1 MIDSYTDKVQQL
13 LYNSVENAKKHNHHQ
28 VDVCHL
34 LKSFIE
40 DSSSMFCNILN
51 KMNISISKV
60 NAKVDEYMSLIRVD
74 IEENNPQASND
85 LSNLIM
91 NAKKISE
98 NMKDK
103 YISSEHLILSLFD
116 SHNTLAREII
126 KSFNINKKKVEEIIN
141 LIRGDNMSDSKSA
154 EEKYEVLQ
162 RYGRDLV
169 ELVAKGKIDP
179 VIGRDDEIRRI
190 MEILCRKTKNN
201 PILIGEPGVGKTAIV
216 EGLAWR
222 IFKGD
227 VPLSLKDTTV
237 YELDIA
243 SLLAGAKY
251 KGDFEERLKSVMNEV
266 VKSNGKIIMFID
278 EIHLLVGAGK
288 SEGAMD
294 AANILKPLLARGE
307 LHCIGATTLD
317 EHRKYIESDA
327 ALERRMQKVM
337 VNEPTVEDTISILRG
352 LKERFEIH
360 HGVKITDNAIVSAAV
375 LSSRYISDRFLP
387 DKAIDLID
395 EACASVRMQ
404 IDSLPQELDEVRRK
418 IMQLDIEL
426 QSLKNEKD
434 EKSLKRKE
442 TIEKERASLKE
453 IDNSLMGKWSKEK
466 EELDLSKKLKK
477 DLDVAR
483 NRLTSASNE
492 ARYEEAAKLQYDTI
506 PTLEAK
512 LKELEAKDKKDNML
526 NEIVDDEN
534 INKVI
539 SKWSG
544 IPLDKLKQSQIDKLL
559 HLEDELKK
567 RVIGQDE
574 ALKAINDTI
583 LRSKTL
589 INDENRPLGSF
600 LFLGPTGVGKTEVC
614 KALAEFLFDK
624 ESQIVRIDMSEYMEK
639 FSVSRLIGAPPGYI
653 GYDEGG
659 QLTEAVRRKP
669 YSIVLLDEIEKA
681 HPDVFNILLQVLDE
695 GRLTDSKG
703 VVVDFK
709 NTIIIMTSNIGSEY
723 LLSNDKNA
731 YSKVEGALKKTF
743 KPEFINR
750 IDEIIYFNKLS
761 SSVIEKIYDKFIG
774 LLNKRLNN
782 ASKRLVVTENAK
794 KKIIEEGYDEEFG
807 ARPLKRYIQKN
818 IESLIARDLLMN
830 PNKEVLTIDFANNE
844 YFIK

>member
-1 MIDSYTDKVQQL
+1 MEELYTQKVQEA
-13 LYNSVENAKKHNHHQ
+13 LYHSLELAKERNDYQ
-28 VDVCHL
+28 VDICHL
-34 LKSFIE
+34 LKSFLS
-40 DSSSMFCNILN
+40 DNNSLFCNILN
-51 KMNISISKV
+51 KIGISIK
-60 NAKVDEYMSLIRVD
+60 RVD
-74 IEENNPQASND
+74 GVVDNYLSSIHNSSNSSDPKMSYD
-85 LSNLIM
+85 LSLLFSNS
-91 NAKKISE
+91 KKIAS

-103 YISSEHLILSLFD
+103 YVSSEHLVLSLFD
-116 SHNTLAREII
+116 NPNTLAKDIIREFNLNKRKIEEII
-126 KSFNINKKKVEEIIN
+126 KN
-141 LIRGDNMSDSKSA
+141 IRGDNMSDSKNA

-162 RYGRDLV
+162 KYGRDLV
-169 ELVAKGKIDP
+169 DLVAKGKIDP

-251 KGDFEERLKSVMNEV
+251 KGEFEERLKAVMKEIVN
-266 VKSNGKIIMFID
+266 SNGKIIMFID
-278 EIHLLVGAGK
+278 EIHLLVGAGR
-288 SEGAMD
+288 SDGAMD

-317 EHRKYIESDA
+317 EHRKYIESDP

-352 LKERFEIH
+352 LKQRFEIH

-375 LSSRYISDRFLP
+375 LSNRYISDRFLP

-404 IDSLPQELDEVRRK
+404 IDSMPQELDEVRRK

-442 TIEKERASLKE
+442 SIEKERADLKE
-453 IDNSLMGKWSKEK
+453 KDNLLMSKWSKEK
-466 EELDLSKKLKK
+466 EELELSKKLKS
-477 DLDVAR
+477 DLDEAR
-483 NRLTSASNE
+483 NKLTSASNE

-506 PTLEAK
+506 PSLENK
-512 LKELEAKDKKDNML
+512 LKELEAKDKKDNIL

-567 RVIGQDE
+567 RVIGQDT
-574 ALKAINDTI
+574 ALKAISDTI

-589 INDENRPLGSF
+589 INDEFRPLGSF

-639 FSVSRLIGAPPGYI
+639 FAVSRLIGAPPGYV
-653 GYDEGG
+653 GYEEGG

-723 LLSNDKNA
+723 LLSDDKDA
-731 YSKVEGALKKTF
+731 YNKVEKTLKSTF

-750 IDEIIYFNKLS
+750 IDEIIYFNKLNKT
-761 SSVIEKIYDKFIG
+761 VIEKIYDKFIG

-782 ASKRLVVTENAK
+782 GNKKLIISESAK
-794 KKIIEEGYDEEFG
+794 NRIIEEGYDEEFG

-818 IESLIARDLLMN
+818 IESLIAKDLLIN
-830 PNKEVLTIDFANNE
+830 PDKEVISVDYDNE
-844 YFIK
+844 YVIR

>member
-1 MIDSYTDKVQQL
+1 MIDLYTDKVQQL
-13 LYNSVENAKKHNHHQ
+13 LYNSVENAKNHRHYQ

-40 DSSSMFCNILN
+40 DCSSMLCNILN
-51 KMNISISKV
+51 KMDISISKV
-60 NAKVDEYMSLIRVD
+60 NAKVDEYMSLIKTD
-74 IEENNPQASND
+74 IEESNPKASND

-116 SHNTLAREII
+116 SQNTLAREII

-162 RYGRDLV
+162 RYGRELV

-227 VPLSLKDTTV
+227 VPLSLKDTTI

-243 SLLAGAKY
+243 ALLAGAKY

-404 IDSLPQELDEVRRK
+404 IDS
-418 IMQLDIEL
+418 
-426 QSLKNEKD
+426 
-434 EKSLKRKE
+434 
-442 TIEKERASLKE
+442 
-453 IDNSLMGKWSKEK
+453 
-466 EELDLSKKLKK
+466 
-477 DLDVAR
+477 
-483 NRLTSASNE
+483 
-492 ARYEEAAKLQYDTI
+492 
-506 PTLEAK
+506 
-512 LKELEAKDKKDNML
+512 
-526 NEIVDDEN
+526 
-534 INKVI
+534 
-539 SKWSG
+539 
-544 IPLDKLKQSQIDKLL
+544 
-559 HLEDELKK
+559 
-567 RVIGQDE
+567 
-574 ALKAINDTI
+574 
-583 LRSKTL
+583 
-589 INDENRPLGSF
+589 
-600 LFLGPTGVGKTEVC
+600 
-614 KALAEFLFDK
+614 
-624 ESQIVRIDMSEYMEK
+624 
-639 FSVSRLIGAPPGYI
+639 
-653 GYDEGG
+653 
-659 QLTEAVRRKP
+659 
-669 YSIVLLDEIEKA
+669 
-681 HPDVFNILLQVLDE
+681 
-695 GRLTDSKG
+695 
-703 VVVDFK
+703 
-709 NTIIIMTSNIGSEY
+709 
-723 LLSNDKNA
+723 
-731 YSKVEGALKKTF
+731 
-743 KPEFINR
+743 
-750 IDEIIYFNKLS
+750 
-761 SSVIEKIYDKFIG
+761 
-774 LLNKRLNN
+774 
-782 ASKRLVVTENAK
+782 
-794 KKIIEEGYDEEFG
+794 
-807 ARPLKRYIQKN
+807 
-818 IESLIARDLLMN
+818 
-830 PNKEVLTIDFANNE
+830 
-844 YFIK
+844 